1 MKPASNPNIPETEKK
16 SNTTL
21 ALSEGIKEKAD
32 IPVDA
37 TELYKENF
45 QKFKDNH
52 LQLFGEKFESFT
64 NAKLQMRPE
73 GEARL
78 FPKTL
83 MTAIKSLKTA
93 IKSYIV
99 FLTEVAVKF
108 IFPLLAAIAAGL
120 AAIAV
125 GLVAIAAG

>member
-78 FPKTL
+78 FPVTL
-83 MTAIKSLKTA
+83 MTAFISYMVFLIEAA
-93 IKSYIV
+93 IKIIV
-99 FLTEVAVKF
+99 
-108 IFPLLAAIAAGL
+108 PL
-120 AAIAV
+120 
-125 GLVAIAAG
+125 LVAIAAG